1 MHSAL
6 AITIFIVILVLIFD
20 FINGFHDT
28 ATAVATSITTRA
40 LSPTAAII
48 ICAIFNFIGAFTG
61 TAVAKTVG
69 EDIVSHSS
77 IPQWVIFG
85 VLISAIIWNLITWY
99 FGIPSSSSHA
109 LIGSLVGGAIAYTC
123 TLKVV
128 NWYNLFHS
136 VVLWLFL
143 SPLIGFTVGYIIMKI
158 LNWILKPFKVRIVN
172 KIFLKLQV
180 VAGAAMAL
188 NHGGNDA
195 QKSMGLI
202 TMALMS
208 GGFISAATFKVPTW
222 VIIACATSMA
232 LGTSIGGKKIIKT
245 MGSGMAKLT
254 PVNGFA
260 AQTGASVVILMAS
273 AFHAPV
279 STTHIISTTVMGVG
293 ASKRLKSVKWGVAKN
308 IVWAWVLTI
317 PITAGLSAIII
328 TVAKLFV

>member
-1 MHSAL
+1 MHSTL
-6 AITIFIVILVLIFD
+6 IVTVLIVIAVLVFD

-40 LSPTAAII
+40 LTPKTAII
-48 ICAIFNFIGAFTG
+48 ICSIFNFVGAFTG

-69 EDIVSHSS
+69 ENIVSNKS
-77 IPQWVIFG
+77 IAQWVILG

-109 LIGSLVGGAIAYTC
+109 LIGALVGGGIAYNGSIN
-123 TLKVV
+123 VV

-143 SPLIGFTVGYIIMKI
+143 SPVIGFVGGYILMKL
-158 LNWILKPFKVRIVN
+158 LNCILKPYKVGAVN
-172 KIFLKLQV
+172 KIFLKFQV
-180 VAGAAMAL
+180 AAGALMAF

-195 QKSMGLI
+195 QKSMGMI
-202 TMALMS
+202 TMALVS
-208 GGFISAATFKVPTW
+208 GGFISNFEVPTW
-222 VIIACATSMA
+222 VVISCASAMA

-260 AQTGASVVILMAS
+260 AQTGAAAVIFIATS
-273 AFHAPV
+273 FHAPV

-317 PITAGLSAIII
+317 PITAGLSALII
-328 TVAKLFV
+328 TIIKLFT

>member
-1 MHSAL
+1 MHSTL
-6 AITIFIVILVLIFD
+6 AITILIVIAVLAFD

-40 LSPTAAII
+40 LTPKTAII
-48 ICAIFNFIGAFTG
+48 ICSIFNFVGAFTG

-69 EDIVSHSS
+69 ANIVSQDH
-77 IPQWVIFG
+77 IEQWVILG
-85 VLISAIIWNLITWY
+85 VLISAIIWNLLTWY

-109 LIGSLVGGAIAYTC
+109 LIGALVGGGIAYNGSIN
-123 TLKVV
+123 VV

-143 SPLIGFTVGYIIMKI
+143 SPVIGFVGGYIIMKL
-158 LNWILKPFKVRIVN
+158 LNVILKPFKVREVN

-180 VAGAAMAL
+180 VAGAIMAF

-195 QKSMGLI
+195 QKSMGMI
-202 TMALMS
+202 TMALIS
-208 GGFISAATFKVPTW
+208 GGFISTFEVPTW
-222 VIIACATSMA
+222 VIVSCASAMA
-232 LGTSIGGKKIIKT
+232 LGTSVGGKKIIKT

-260 AQTGASVVILMAS
+260 AQTGAAAVIFMATL
-273 AFHAPV
+273 FHAPV

-317 PITAGLSAIII
+317 PITAGLSALIVTII
-328 TVAKLFV
+328 KLFV

>member
-1 MHSAL
+1 MHSTL
-6 AITIFIVILVLIFD
+6 IVTVLIVIAVLVFD

-40 LSPTAAII
+40 LTPKTAII
-48 ICAIFNFIGAFTG
+48 ICSIFNFIGAFTG

-69 EDIVSHSS
+69 ANIVSQEH
-77 IPQWVIFG
+77 IAQWVILG
-85 VLISAIIWNLITWY
+85 VLISAIVWNLITWY

-109 LIGSLVGGAIAYTC
+109 LIGALVGGGIAYNGSIDA
-123 TLKVV
+123 V

-143 SPLIGFTVGYIIMKI
+143 SPCIGFVGGYILMKL
-158 LNWILKPFKVRIVN
+158 LNSILKPFKLATVN

-180 VAGAAMAL
+180 VAGSIMAF

-195 QKSMGLI
+195 QKSMGMI
-202 TMALMS
+202 TMALVS
-208 GGFISAATFKVPTW
+208 GGFISSFEVPSW
-222 VIIACATSMA
+222 VVISCASAMA

-260 AQTGASVVILMAS
+260 AQTGAAAVIFMATL
-273 AFHAPV
+273 FHAPV

-293 ASKRLKSVKWGVAKN
+293 ASKRFKSVKWGVAKN

-317 PITAGLSAIII
+317 PITAGLSAVIVTII
-328 TVAKLFV
+328 KLFI

>member
-1 MHSAL
+1 MFSTMT
-6 AITIFIVILVLIFD
+6 ITILIVLLVIIFD

-40 LSPTAAII
+40 LTPRMAII
-48 ICAIFNFIGAFTG
+48 VCAIFNFMGAFTG

-69 EDIVSHSS
+69 ENIVSYTAV
-77 IPQWVIFG
+77 PLWVIMG
-85 VLISAIIWNLITWY
+85 VLISAIAWNLITWY

-109 LIGSLVGGAIAYTC
+109 LIGALVGGGMAYTC
-123 TLKVV
+123 TFNVV

-136 VVLWLFL
+136 VILWLFI
-143 SPLIGFTVGYIIMKI
+143 SPVIGFIVGYVIMKI
-158 LNWILKPFKVRIVN
+158 LNRILQSFKIHLVN

-180 VAGAAMAL
+180 IAGAFMAF

-195 QKSMGLI
+195 QKSMGII
-202 TMALMS
+202 TMALL
-208 GGFISAATFKVPTW
+208 GGGYISSFNVPTW
-222 VIIACATSMA
+222 VIVVCALSMA

-260 AQTGASVVILMAS
+260 AQSGASVVILIATL
-273 AFHAPV
+273 FHAPV

-293 ASKRLKSVKWGVAKN
+293 ASKRLKSVKWGVAKS

-317 PITAGLSAIII
+317 PITGSLSALII
-328 TVAKLFV
+328 TIIKLFI

>member
-1 MHSAL
+1 MT
-6 AITIFIVILVLIFD
+6 ITILIVISVLIFD

-40 LSPTAAII
+40 LTPKVAIL
-48 ICAIFNFIGAFTG
+48 ICSIFNFIGAFSG

-77 IPQWVIFG
+77 IQQWVILG
-85 VLISAIIWNLITWY
+85 VLVSAIMWNLITWY

-109 LIGSLVGGAIAYTC
+109 LIGALVGGGIAY
-123 TLKVV
+123 KGSFDVV

-136 VVLWLFL
+136 VVLWLFM
-143 SPLIGFTVGYIIMKI
+143 SPIIGFIAGYIIMI
-158 LNWILKPFKVRIVN
+158 LLNKILKPFKYHLVN
-172 KIFLKLQV
+172 KIFLKFQV
-180 VAGAAMAL
+180 VAGALMAF

-202 TMALMS
+202 TMALLS
-208 GGFISAATFKVPTW
+208 GGLINNFEVPTW
-222 VIIACATSMA
+222 VIIACASAMA
-232 LGTSIGGKKIIKT
+232 LGTSVGGKKIIKT

-260 AQTGASVVILMAS
+260 AQTGAATVIFVATL
-273 AFHAPV
+273 FHAPV
-279 STTHIISTTVMGVG
+279 STTHIISTTIMGVG
-293 ASKRLKSVKWGVAKN
+293 ASKRFKSVKWGVAKN

-317 PITAGLSAIII
+317 PITASLSAVIIFLI
-328 TVAKLFV
+328 KIFM

>member
-1 MHSAL
+1 MHSTL
-6 AITIFIVILVLIFD
+6 IVTVLIVIAVLVFD

-40 LSPTAAII
+40 LTPKTAII
-48 ICAIFNFIGAFTG
+48 ICSIFNFIGAFTG

-69 EDIVSHSS
+69 ANIVSQEH
-77 IPQWVIFG
+77 IAQWVILG
-85 VLISAIIWNLITWY
+85 VLISAIVWNLITWY

-109 LIGSLVGGAIAYTC
+109 LIGALVGGGIAYNGSIDA
-123 TLKVV
+123 V

-143 SPLIGFTVGYIIMKI
+143 SPCIGFVGGYILMKL
-158 LNWILKPFKVRIVN
+158 LNSILKPFKLATVN

-180 VAGAAMAL
+180 VAGSIMAF

-195 QKSMGLI
+195 QKSMGMI
-202 TMALMS
+202 TMALVS
-208 GGFISAATFKVPTW
+208 GGFISSFEVPSW
-222 VIIACATSMA
+222 VVISCASAMA

-260 AQTGASVVILMAS
+260 AQTGAAAVIFMATL
-273 AFHAPV
+273 FHAPV

-293 ASKRLKSVKWGVAKN
+293 ASKRFKSVKWGVAKN
-308 IVWAWVLTI
+308 IVWAWVITI
-317 PITAGLSAIII
+317 PITACLSALIIYI
-328 TVAKLFV
+328 MKLFV

>member
-1 MHSAL
+1 MHSSL
-6 AITIFIVILVLIFD
+6 IVTILIIIFAVAFD

-40 LSPTAAII
+40 LTPKQAII
-48 ICAIFNFIGAFTG
+48 ICCIFNFFGAFMG

-69 EDIVSHSS
+69 ENIVSHAS
-77 IPQWVIFG
+77 IPQWVIMC
-85 VLISAIIWNLITWY
+85 VLISSIIWNLLTWY

-109 LIGSLVGGAIAYTC
+109 LIGALVGAGIAYTS
-123 TLKVV
+123 TLNVV

-136 VVLWLFL
+136 VILWLFL
-143 SPLIGFTVGYIIMKI
+143 SPVIGFIVGYILMII
-158 LNWILKPFKVRIVN
+158 LNFVLKSYTRTIVN

-180 VAGAAMAL
+180 LAGAFMAF

-195 QKSMGLI
+195 QKSMGII
-202 TMALMS
+202 TMALLS
-208 GGFISAATFKVPTW
+208 GGLISTFEVPTW
-222 VIIACATSMA
+222 VIFICALSMA

-260 AQTGASVVILMAS
+260 AQTGAACVILTATL
-273 AFHAPV
+273 FHAPV
-279 STTHIISTTVMGVG
+279 STTHIITTTIMGVG
-293 ASKRLKSVKWGVAKN
+293 ASKRFKNVKWGVAKQ

-317 PITAGLSAIII
+317 PITAILSALLILII
-328 TVAKLFV
+328 KLFI

>member
-1 MHSAL
+1 MHSSL
-6 AITIFIVILVLIFD
+6 IVTILIIIFAVAFD

-40 LSPTAAII
+40 LTPKQAII
-48 ICAIFNFIGAFTG
+48 ICCIFNFFGAFMG

-69 EDIVSHSS
+69 ENIVSHAS
-77 IPQWVIFG
+77 IPQWVIMC
-85 VLISAIIWNLITWY
+85 VLISSIIWNLLTWY

-109 LIGSLVGGAIAYTC
+109 LIGALVGAGIAYTS
-123 TLKVV
+123 TLNVV

-136 VVLWLFL
+136 VILWLFL
-143 SPLIGFTVGYIIMKI
+143 SPVIGFIVGYILMII
-158 LNWILKPFKVRIVN
+158 LNFVLKSYTRTIVN

-180 VAGAAMAL
+180 LAGAFMAF

-195 QKSMGLI
+195 QKSMGII
-202 TMALMS
+202 TMALLS
-208 GGFISAATFKVPTW
+208 GGLISTFEVPTW
-222 VIIACATSMA
+222 VIFICALSMA

-260 AQTGASVVILMAS
+260 AQTGAACVILTATL
-273 AFHAPV
+273 FNAPV
-279 STTHIISTTVMGVG
+279 STTHIITTTIMGVG
-293 ASKRLKSVKWGVAKN
+293 ASKRFKNVKWGVAKQ

-317 PITAGLSAIII
+317 PITAIFSALLISII
-328 TVAKLFV
+328 KLFI

>member
-1 MHSAL
+1 MHSTM
-6 AITIFIVILVLIFD
+6 AITILIVILVLVFD

-40 LSPTAAII
+40 LTPKTAII
-48 ICAIFNFIGAFTG
+48 ICSIFNFIGAFTG

-69 EDIVSHSS
+69 ENIVSNAS
-77 IPQWVIFG
+77 IEQWVILG

-109 LIGSLVGGAIAYTC
+109 LIGALVGGGIAYNGSFN
-123 TLKVV
+123 VV

-136 VVLWLFL
+136 VVIWLFI
-143 SPLIGFTVGYIIMKI
+143 SPVIGFTVGYIIMI
-158 LNWILKPFKVRIVN
+158 LLNWILKPFKIHVVN

-180 VAGAAMAL
+180 VAGALMAL

-195 QKSMGLI
+195 QKSMGII
-202 TMALMS
+202 TMALVS
-208 GGFISAATFKVPTW
+208 GKFIQAFEVPTW
-222 VIIACATSMA
+222 VIVCCASAMA
-232 LGTSIGGKKIIKT
+232 LGTSVGGKKIIKT

-260 AQTGASVVILMAS
+260 AQTGAAAVIFIATL
-273 AFHAPV
+273 FHAPV

-293 ASKRLKSVKWGVAKN
+293 ASKRFKSVKWGVAKN

-317 PITAGLSAIII
+317 PITASLSALII
-328 TVAKLFV
+328 TMIKLFV

>member
-1 MHSAL
+1 MLSTMT
-6 AITIFIVILVLIFD
+6 ITVLIVVFVLIFD

-40 LSPTAAII
+40 LRPMPAII
-48 ICAIFNFIGAFTG
+48 LCSIFNFIGAFSG

-69 EDIVSHSS
+69 ENIVSHSS
-77 IPQWVIFG
+77 IPEWVILG
-85 VLISAIIWNLITWY
+85 ILISSIIWNLITWY

-109 LIGSLVGGAIAYTC
+109 LIGALVGGGIAYNHTFN
-123 TLKVV
+123 VV

-136 VVLWLFL
+136 VVLWLFI
-143 SPLIGFTVGYIIMKI
+143 SPIIGFTVGYILMKI
-158 LNWILKPFKVRIVN
+158 LNYVLRPFNYHFVN
-172 KIFLKLQV
+172 KLFLKLQV
-180 VAGAAMAL
+180 AAGAFMAL

-195 QKSMGLI
+195 QKSMGMI
-202 TMALMS
+202 TMALLS
-208 GGFISAATFKVPTW
+208 GGFISANEFKVPTW
-222 VIIACATSMA
+222 VIICCASAMA
-232 LGTSIGGKKIIKT
+232 LGTSLGGKKIIKT

-260 AQTGASVVILMAS
+260 AQTGAASVILMATL
-273 AFHAPV
+273 FHAPV

-317 PITAGLSAIII
+317 PITAALSALIIDI
-328 TVAKLFV
+328 MKLFM

>member
-1 MHSAL
+1 MFSTMT
-6 AITIFIVILVLIFD
+6 ITILIVLLVIIFD

-40 LSPTAAII
+40 LTPRMAII
-48 ICAIFNFIGAFTG
+48 VCAIFNFMGAFTG

-69 EDIVSHSS
+69 ENIVSYTAV
-77 IPQWVIFG
+77 PLWVIMG
-85 VLISAIIWNLITWY
+85 VLISAIAWNLITWY

-109 LIGSLVGGAIAYTC
+109 LIGALVGGGMAYTC
-123 TLKVV
+123 TFNVV

-136 VVLWLFL
+136 VILWLFI
-143 SPLIGFTVGYIIMKI
+143 SPVIGFIVGYVIMKI
-158 LNWILKPFKVRIVN
+158 LNRILQPFKIHLVN
-172 KIFLKLQV
+172 KLFLKLQV
-180 VAGAAMAL
+180 IAGAFMAF

-195 QKSMGLI
+195 QKSMGII
-202 TMALMS
+202 TMALL
-208 GGFISAATFKVPTW
+208 GGGYISTFNVPTW
-222 VIIACATSMA
+222 VIVVCALSMA

-260 AQTGASVVILMAS
+260 AQSGASVVILIATL
-273 AFHAPV
+273 FHAPV

-293 ASKRLKSVKWGVAKN
+293 ASKRLKSVKWGVAKS

-317 PITAGLSAIII
+317 PITGSLSALII
-328 TVAKLFV
+328 TIIKLFI